1 MINDRYILM
10 TVDVEDWFM
19 VENFKPW
26 IPFSSWSSYELRVE
40 RNTHKLL
47 NIFDS
52 IKLKGNSSGF
62 KADNHEATDLKLS
75 TPGNKL
81 KNNEQ
86 RITSKEYDGAAKE
99 KPPSFQASQPQAY
112 NNKLSAVNQD
122 LKCNGQLTTDN
133 GHTKKVKA
141 TFFVLAWIA
150 EKLPNLIREIHARGH
165 EIASHGCN
173 HKLSNQIAADA
184 LTKELDDSK
193 KILEDIVGA
202 AVHGFRAPSFSINE
216 DTLKTVEASGY
227 LYDSSYNSFSMHR
240 RYGEVDLKQNKREG
254 IGIKISNNF
263 FELPISNLRMMKRI
277 VPFGGGAYFRLAPLA
292 LFKLGVQHI
301 LKKDKAYLFYMHP
314 WEIDPNQPRMNQIS
328 RFYKFRHYHN
338 LDKTLLRLDNFLKRF
353 SSCRFFT
360 CYQYLQGMFTSG
372 TSAEI

>member
-1 MINDRYILM
+1 M

-122 LKCNGQLTTDN
+122 LKCNGQLTTYY

-150 EKLPNLIREIHARGH
+150 EKLPNLIREIHAR
-165 EIASHGCN
+165 
-173 HKLSNQIAADA
+173 
-184 LTKELDDSK
+184 
-193 KILEDIVGA
+193 
-202 AVHGFRAPSFSINE
+202 
-216 DTLKTVEASGY
+216 
-227 LYDSSYNSFSMHR
+227 M
-240 RYGEVDLKQNKREG
+240 
-254 IGIKISNNF
+254 
-263 FELPISNLRMMKRI
+263 
-277 VPFGGGAYFRLAPLA
+277 
-292 LFKLGVQHI
+292 
-301 LKKDKAYLFYMHP
+301 
-314 WEIDPNQPRMNQIS
+314 
-328 RFYKFRHYHN
+328 
-338 LDKTLLRLDNFLKRF
+338 
-353 SSCRFFT
+353 
-360 CYQYLQGMFTSG
+360 
-372 TSAEI
+372 